1 MKKPKV
7 NFVDASSCD
16 CGMEISAAVSRLFLS
31 FSSNHLR
38 VIERANE
45 PAPHPDP
52 AGFLGL
58 NSTIEKVGTRARPG
72 ANERTASAADPRKM
86 IPCAHRRGEGRWR
99 CDVKPPLIRMAPV
112 ARSVSVS
119 GGGIIRRRS
128 RERSEWL
135 IRFHHL
141 AKVTQIVFA
150 PSLAH
155 SEHPLLPSSSLSPPP
170 PLASES
176 H

>member
-1 MKKPKV
+1 MLAHYSTSGARALLESARPAASRFNSQLKWSFAVLIFAVVIDTKQIYSVGRSRSLPVKKPKV

-45 PAPHPDP
+45 PAPRPDP

-86 IPCAHRRGEGRWR
+86 IPCARRRG
-99 CDVKPPLIRMAPV
+99 
-112 ARSVSVS
+112 
-119 GGGIIRRRS
+119 RRGA
-128 RERSEWL
+128 
-135 IRFHHL
+135 L
-141 AKVTQIVFA
+141 AM
-150 PSLAH
+150 
-155 SEHPLLPSSSLSPPP
+155 
-170 PLASES
+170 
-176 H
+176 